1 MIERSLSIL
10 HVNATDIGG
19 GAERIAGDLVRGCRA
34 AGHRAWLAVG
44 RQRGNDAHTFTIPD
58 DRMGGWTRALI
69 AAADALEP
77 WGRQRQPVRRVR
89 RWLTRVAHPR
99 NYLDWLRGR
108 EDFHYPQTARLPDLA
123 PQPIDL
129 IHAHNLHGGFFDLRR
144 LGALSRRLPCVL
156 TLHDEW
162 LLTGHCAY
170 AGACQRWLTGCGAC
184 PDLGIYP
191 AIRRDG
197 TARNWQIK
205 AATYRQSQLFVA
217 TPSRWLMAQARRSM
231 LAAGIAAARV
241 IPNGVDLDLFRPHDR
256 RAARRRLGL
265 AEDRPLLLAVANRIR
280 HNRFKDWAT
289 LQRALTELAHLRPE
303 QEVIFVGL
311 GDEAPDERIGPVT
324 IRFVPF
330 DPDPATIALYYQAA
344 DLYLHAAKSENFPT
358 TVLEALACGTPVV
371 ATAVGGIPEQI
382 DDIAKPAASG
392 GANGVLVPPGDGVAM
407 AAAVIALLADPPLLT
422 RMGQEARTAAEA
434 RFGVERMIAAY
445 LDWYREIAG
454 ETGGAPIRSDS

>member
-1 MIERSLSIL
+1 
-10 HVNATDIGG
+10 
-19 GAERIAGDLVRGCRA
+19 
-34 AGHRAWLAVG
+34 
-44 RQRGNDAHTFTIPD
+44 
-58 DRMGGWTRALI
+58 
-69 AAADALEP
+69 
-77 WGRQRQPVRRVR
+77 
-89 RWLTRVAHPR
+89 
-99 NYLDWLRGR
+99 
-108 EDFHYPQTARLPDLA
+108 LPDLA

-129 IHAHNLHGGFFDLRR
+129 IHAHNLHGGFFDLRC
-144 LGALSRRLPCVL
+144 LGALSRRLPFVL

-162 LLTGHCAY
+162 LFTGHCAY
-170 AGACQRWLTGCGAC
+170 TATCQRWLTGCGAC

-191 AIRRDG
+191 AISRDG
-197 TARNWQIK
+197 TARNWRIK

-217 TPSRWLMAQARRSM
+217 TPSRWLMAEAQRSM

-280 HNRFKDWAT
+280 SNRFKDWGT
-289 LQRALTELAHLRPE
+289 LQRAMTEIARLRPDHE
-303 QEVIFVGL
+303 ILFIGL
-311 GDEAPDERIGPVT
+311 GDEAPDEKIGPVT

-330 DPDPATIALYYQAA
+330 EPVPETIALYYQAA

-382 DDIAKPAASG
+382 DDLSNASASG
-392 GANGVLVPPGDGVAM
+392 VANGVLSPPGDGAAM
-407 AAAVIALLADPPLLT
+407 AAAVISLLADPALLKS
-422 RMGQEARTAAEA
+422 MGEHARAAATA
-434 RFGVERMIAAY
+434 RFGVERMVAAY

-454 ETGGAPIRSDS
+454 ERVRAPIRSGS